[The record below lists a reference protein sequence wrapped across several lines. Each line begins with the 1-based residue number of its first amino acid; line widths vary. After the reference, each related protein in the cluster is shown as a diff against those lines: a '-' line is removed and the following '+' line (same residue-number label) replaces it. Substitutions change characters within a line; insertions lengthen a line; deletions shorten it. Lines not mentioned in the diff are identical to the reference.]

1 MATTSTRMD
10 ANKRHIM
17 GVLSNNNNNN
27 ISSSGCNTDLIEM
40 RTKEHLDAFLLEAQE
55 LFESQKE
62 TLMTE
67 AQKAKQLLKQ
77 THVSGMLKLTK
88 GVKKMTI
95 REFNQHYK
103 CHLLDL
109 FSGQAPA
116 KKRVRTELETPA
128 PKKMDWK
135 NVPNTLTRT
144 VQRGEAL

>member
-17 GVLSNNNNNN
+17 GVLSNNNNI
-27 ISSSGCNTDLIEM
+27 ISSINTDLIEM
-40 RTKEHLDAFLLEAQE
+40 RTKDHLDAFLQDAQE
-55 LFESQKE
+55 QFESQKE
-62 TLMTE
+62 TLATE
-67 AQKAKQLLKQ
+67 AQKAKQVLKQ

-103 CHLLDL
+103 CNLLEL
-109 FSGQAPA
+109 FSGHAPA
-116 KKRVRTELETPA
+116 KKRFRTELETPA
-128 PKKMDWK
+128 PKKMNLK